1 MTYINTHTA
10 RFHAPTRK
18 RIGLVS
24 LLDLWR
30 TRQQLKSLDDRAL
43 ADIGL
48 TRREADAEAARPVW
62 DVPATWRD

>member
-10 RFHAPTRK
+10 RFHAPARK
-18 RIGLVS
+18 RISLVS

-30 TRQQLKSLDDRAL
+30 TRRQLKSLDDRAL

>member
-10 RFHAPTRK
+10 RFHAPARK

-30 TRQQLKSLDDRAL
+30 TRRQLKSLDDRAL